1 MFKID
6 FFFKHVG
13 DKCKF
18 LHDDITSFTKCDK
31 PYSLYSTSQ
40 KKRRIGG
47 EKQGREEEGGGSVEV
62 KGTGA
67 GEGLAVK

>member
-1 MFKID
+1 MILS
-6 FFFKHVG
+6 HA
-13 DKCKF
+13 F
-18 LHDDITSFTKCDK
+18 LLDQCDK
-31 PYSLYSTSQ
+31 PSLYSTSQ

-47 EKQGREEEGGGSVEV
+47 EKQGREEEEGESVEV